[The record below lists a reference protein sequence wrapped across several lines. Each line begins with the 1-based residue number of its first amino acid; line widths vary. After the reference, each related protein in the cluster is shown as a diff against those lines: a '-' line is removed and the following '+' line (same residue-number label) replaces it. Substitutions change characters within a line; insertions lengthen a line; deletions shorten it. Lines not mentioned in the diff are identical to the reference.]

1 MFTFVS
7 ALIYII
13 NWTNA
18 KKDAFIVNFGA
29 VHLGDFCMQKH
40 SSKKSGFTLVEV
52 VVVVAIMG
60 ILTTMGVA
68 GLRGAVINARMKDCA
83 VNVTAFLERIANESN
98 RMSKRLCV
106 RIAGD
111 TEQRLNVFEPV
122 NGSCNVGKPEILY
135 DTYDIESPARFNC
148 DRSRINLDDFGPDWG
163 GNDGALFVPR
173 IGLSAAPSKGFL
185 CMQYGDSDVFAR
197 AQKTKN
203 NNVIVPWW
211 RTGGD
216 WMKL

>member
-1 MFTFVS
+1 
-7 ALIYII
+7 
-13 NWTNA
+13 
-18 KKDAFIVNFGA
+18 
-29 VHLGDFCMQKH
+29 MQKH

-68 GLRGAVINARMKDCA
+68 GLRGAVLNARMKDCA

-106 RIAGD
+106 KVAHD
-111 TEQRLNVFEPV
+111 TEQELQVFEPV
-122 NGSCNVGKPEILY
+122 DGSCNVDRPPALY
-135 DTYDIESPARFNC
+135 DVYNLESPARFSC
-148 DRSRINLDDFGPDWG
+148 DNDAIDLDEFGTNWG
-163 GNDGALFVPR
+163 DGAMFVPR
-173 IGLSAAPSKGFL
+173 IGISAAPTEGYL
-185 CMQYGDSDVFAR
+185 CMQYGDDLVFAR
-197 AQKTKN
+197 AQKEKN

-211 RTGGD
+211 RTGGV